1 MSKTLF
7 KIKSIYI
14 IKSIFSVVSYNH
26 ILKLIKNNKKFQ
38 TSLGINIQN
47 YKKISSHQYLARKK
61 ITIKYP
67 LFGGDGLAQLFKYC
81 CSLIL
86 GVILF
91 IYILIF
97 ASILAARGAF
107 NENNT
112 KNNYNKNYSKRIDK
126 INLSLFGFLAFIIV
140 SYFILFVW
148 ATDDCYYDSIL
159 KKIIKTVILIMIGI
173 IFLSYDILIIIKLYL
188 SYKIKKDKI
197 TWFMRCDYAL
207 IILIFLYLLFIIFV
221 IYWYF
226 VDAGTNRS
234 IINKEKEF
242 ILKQFRDI
250 KIKDFKLPTNFKK
263 MHEYEKRK
271 YILNNKRKYEIMIS
285 VEQIYLISLINKFR
299 IENNISEL
307 IFDDNIKLDDVII
320 DKYSEYILYDNQ
332 SNFKISNSIYLLK
345 YTFEEFKIK
354 FNNKEKDIINILLND
369 YYNKISTIEK
379 GNILFIFLFHSIFL
393 SLDDINNKRYIERY
407 LEIMEDIPSE
417 RIRIGEGH
425 YDIKYWYEDIKY
437 YYH

>member
-14 IKSIFSVVSYNH
+14 IKSIFSIVSYNH

-112 KNNYNKNYSKRIDK
+112 KNNYNKNYSKIIDK

-148 ATDDCYYDSIL
+148 ATDDCYRDSIL
-159 KKIIKTVILIMIGI
+159 KK
-173 IFLSYDILIIIKLYL
+173 
-188 SYKIKKDKI
+188 
-197 TWFMRCDYAL
+197 
-207 IILIFLYLLFIIFV
+207 
-221 IYWYF
+221 
-226 VDAGTNRS
+226 
-234 IINKEKEF
+234 
-242 ILKQFRDI
+242 
-250 KIKDFKLPTNFKK
+250 
-263 MHEYEKRK
+263 
-271 YILNNKRKYEIMIS
+271 
-285 VEQIYLISLINKFR
+285 
-299 IENNISEL
+299 
-307 IFDDNIKLDDVII
+307 
-320 DKYSEYILYDNQ
+320 
-332 SNFKISNSIYLLK
+332 
-345 YTFEEFKIK
+345 
-354 FNNKEKDIINILLND
+354 
-369 YYNKISTIEK
+369 
-379 GNILFIFLFHSIFL
+379 
-393 SLDDINNKRYIERY
+393 
-407 LEIMEDIPSE
+407 
-417 RIRIGEGH
+417 
-425 YDIKYWYEDIKY
+425 
-437 YYH
+437 

>member
-1 MSKTLF
+1 
-7 KIKSIYI
+7 
-14 IKSIFSVVSYNH
+14 
-26 ILKLIKNNKKFQ
+26 
-38 TSLGINIQN
+38 
-47 YKKISSHQYLARKK
+47 
-61 ITIKYP
+61 
-67 LFGGDGLAQLFKYC
+67 
-81 CSLIL
+81 
-86 GVILF
+86 
-91 IYILIF
+91 
-97 ASILAARGAF
+97 
-107 NENNT
+107 
-112 KNNYNKNYSKRIDK
+112 
-126 INLSLFGFLAFIIV
+126 
-140 SYFILFVW
+140 
-148 ATDDCYYDSIL
+148 
-159 KKIIKTVILIMIGI
+159 MIGI

-379 GNILFIFLFHSIFL
+379 GNILFIFLFHSIFS
-393 SLDDINNKRYIERY
+393 SLDDINNKNIYRKIFRNNGRYT
-407 LEIMEDIPSE
+407 
-417 RIRIGEGH
+417 
-425 YDIKYWYEDIKY
+425 
-437 YYH
+437 